1 MVDSIPAIRNTVR
14 AVIVENDAILVQH
27 KCYED
32 GSERYTLPGGAQDP
46 GETLEEGLQRECLE
60 EIGTRVE
67 VADLIH
73 VADYDKPRDTEPP
86 TKRQQVEFFF
96 DCSLPRGYLPG
107 NGPKP
112 DRHQVAVVWLSLE
125 NIGESA
131 LFPPGV
137 KAVLT
142 SGASGKPVYLGK
154 IV

>member
-1 MVDSIPAIRNTVR
+1 MVELIPAIRNTVR
-14 AVIVENDAILVQH
+14 AVIVENEAILVQH

-46 GETLEEGLQRECLE
+46 GETLEGGLQRECLE

-73 VADYDKPRDTEPP
+73 VADYDKLRDTEPP

-96 DCSLPRGYLPG
+96 ECHLPDGYRPG

-112 DRHQVAVVWLSLE
+112 DRHQVAVVWLPLESLA
-125 NIGESA
+125 ESA
-131 LFPPGV
+131 LFPPGLKTIFSPV
-137 KAVLT
+137 K
-142 SGASGKPVYLGK
+142 SDRSVYLGR
-154 IV
+154 IA